1 MQKNIAVRQYRDF
14 QDTEQLFSATRPQS
28 LPQTDRDIP
37 FNLS

>member
-1 MQKNIAVRQYRDF
+1 MQKNIVVRQYRDF
-14 QDTEQLFSATRPQS
+14 WDTEQLFSAARPQS